1 MNCYKLIIFD
11 MDGTILDTLDD
22 LTDAL
27 NYALARKG
35 YPLRGRREVRRF
47 LGNGIRR
54 LVTLGVPEGTVEK
67 DIQET
72 VDIFMEYYKVH
83 CADRTCPYPGIPRL
97 LERLRREG
105 RRTAVVSNKADVAV
119 QELCRQYFPG
129 LMDYAVGEKPGVR
142 RKPYPD
148 TVLAALEELGVSAAE
163 AVYVG
168 DSEVDLET
176 ARNAGMDVIAV
187 TWGFRDRDWLLKWG
201 AETLADDTEELM
213 QKLM

>member
-27 NYALARKG
+27 NHALARKG
-35 YPLRGRREVRRF
+35 YPLRDRREVRRF

-54 LVTLGVPEGTVEK
+54 LVTLGVPEGTGEE

-83 CADRTCPYPGIPRL
+83 CADCTCPYPGIPGL
-97 LERLRREG
+97 LESLRREG
-105 RRTAVVSNKADVAV
+105 RMTAVVSNKADVAV

-129 LMDYAVGEKPGVR
+129 LLDYAVGERPGVR
-142 RKPYPD
+142 RKPHPD
-148 TVLAALEELGVSAAE
+148 TVIAALEELGVLAEE

-187 TWGFRDRDWLLKWG
+187 TWGFRDRYWLLECG
-201 AETLADDTEELM
+201 AKVLAEDTEELKK
-213 QKLM
+213 KLM

>member
-1 MNCYKLIIFD
+1 MNHYKLIIFD
-11 MDGTILDTLDD
+11 MDGTVLDTLDD

-27 NYALARKG
+27 NHALARKG
-35 YPLRGRREVRRF
+35 YPLRDRQEVRRF

-54 LVTLGVPEGTVEK
+54 MVELGVPEGTGEEDVR
-67 DIQET
+67 ET
-72 VDIFMEYYKVH
+72 VDIFMEYYQVH
-83 CADRTCPYPGIPRL
+83 CADRTCPYPGIL
-97 LERLRREG
+97 QLMERLRREG
-105 RRTAVVSNKADVAV
+105 YMTALVSNKEDGAV
-119 QELCRQYFPG
+119 QELCRQHFPG
-129 LMDYAVGEKPGVR
+129 LLDYAVGEKPGVR

-148 TVLAALEELGVSAAE
+148 TALAALKELRVSAAE

-187 TWGFRDRDWLLKWG
+187 TWGFRDRDWLLERG
-201 AETLADDTEELM
+201 AEILVDDTEELM

>member
-27 NYALARKG
+27 NHALARKG
-35 YPLRGRREVRRF
+35 YPLRDRREVRRF

-54 LVTLGVPEGTVEK
+54 LVTLGVPEGTGEE

-72 VDIFMEYYKVH
+72 VDIFMEYYKEH
-83 CADRTCPYPGIPRL
+83 CADRTCPYPGIPGL

-105 RRTAVVSNKADVAV
+105 RMTAVVSNKADVAV

-129 LMDYAVGEKPGVR
+129 LLDYAVGERPGVR
-142 RKPYPD
+142 RKPHPD
-148 TVLAALEELGVSAAE
+148 TVIAALEELGVSAEE

-187 TWGFRDRDWLLKWG
+187 TWGFRDRDWLLECG
-201 AETLADDTEELM
+201 AKALAEDTEELIQM
-213 QKLM
+213 LI